1 MSEAGERR
9 AASARQE
16 RSLGGDSAPTYR
28 CFAVCALGLE
38 TLVTAELRSLD
49 IDARVLEEEPG
60 GVAFDATA
68 AELYR
73 ANLHL
78 RTASRVLV
86 RLGQFH
92 VRALGELER
101 RAKELPWERFIGPGR
116 AVRLRVTCRK
126 SRLYHS
132 GAVAERVANAMTAR
146 SGGITDRSTTGNAV
160 GSRAERAGGPPD
172 DDDVDDNENQLV
184 VVRVLHDRCTMSV
197 DSSGALLHRRG
208 YRLAIAKAPLRETL
222 AAALLLA
229 SGWDSRAPLLDPMC
243 GSGTIAI
250 EGALLA
256 RRIAPGLARSFAFVE
271 WPEVDREL
279 WERVLDEARALVLP
293 RAPAVIQASDRDAG
307 AIEAALAN
315 AERAG
320 VSGDVDFSRRAVS
333 AIEPLPEPGWVVT
346 NPPYGA
352 RVGEHDRLRNLY
364 SQLGK
369 VLGAKCAGWTVAL
382 LSADSRLDSR
392 LGIPFE
398 TVLKTRNGG
407 IAVRAA
413 VGVVEGEREK
423 ETGNREQETGKSSRE

>member
-208 YRLAIAKAPLRETL
+208 YRLAIAKAPRRF
-222 AAALLLA
+222 
-229 SGWDSRAPLLDPMC
+229 SSRAGGIHAHRSSIPCADP
-243 GSGTIAI
+243 
-250 EGALLA
+250 
-256 RRIAPGLARSFAFVE
+256 ARS
-271 WPEVDREL
+271 R
-279 WERVLDEARALVLP
+279 
-293 RAPAVIQASDRDAG
+293 
-307 AIEAALAN
+307 
-315 AERAG
+315 
-320 VSGDVDFSRRAVS
+320 
-333 AIEPLPEPGWVVT
+333 
-346 NPPYGA
+346 
-352 RVGEHDRLRNLY
+352 
-364 SQLGK
+364 
-369 VLGAKCAGWTVAL
+369 
-382 LSADSRLDSR
+382 
-392 LGIPFE
+392 
-398 TVLKTRNGG
+398 
-407 IAVRAA
+407 
-413 VGVVEGEREK
+413 
-423 ETGNREQETGKSSRE
+423 

>member
-1 MSEAGERR
+1 MSKSSERR
-9 AASARQE
+9 TTMVSGDRP
-16 RSLGGDSAPTYR
+16 LGGDSARSYR

-38 TLVTAELRSLD
+38 TLVATELRSLD
-49 IDARVLEEEPG
+49 IAARVLGEEPG
-60 GVAFDATA
+60 GVAFNATA

-86 RLGQFH
+86 RVGQFH

-101 RAKELPWERFIGPGR
+101 RAKELPWQRFIGPGR

-132 GAVAERVANAMTAR
+132 GAVAERIANAMTSR
-146 SGGITDRSTTGNAV
+146 SGGITDQSTIGNAV
-160 GSRAERAGGPPD
+160 GSRVERAGDPPD

-184 VVRVLHDRCTMSV
+184 VVRVFHDRCTISI

-208 YRLAIAKAPLRETL
+208 YRLATAKAPLRETL

-229 SGWDSRAPLLDPMC
+229 GEWAPGAPLLDPMC

-256 RRIAPGLARSFAFVE
+256 RRIAPGLRRSFAFVE
-271 WPEVDREL
+271 WPEFDREL
-279 WERVLDEARALVLP
+279 WERMIDEARSLVLP
-293 RAPAVIQASDRDAG
+293 HAPAVIQGSDRDAG
-307 AIEAALAN
+307 AIEAAIAN

-320 VSGDVDFSRRAVS
+320 VAGDIELTRRSLS
-333 AIEPLPEPGWVVT
+333 AIEPPPEPGWVAT

-352 RVGEHDRLRNLY
+352 RVGERDRLRNLY
-364 SQLGK
+364 SQFGK
-369 VLGAKCAGWTVAL
+369 VLSAKCAGWTVAL

-392 LGIPFE
+392 LGIPLE
-398 TVLKTRNGG
+398 TILKTRNGG
-407 IAVRAA
+407 IAVR
-413 VGVVEGEREK
+413 VVRGGGREK
-423 ETGNREQETGKSSRE
+423 TGSRKQEAVNY

>member
-1 MSEAGERR
+1 VSESGERR
-9 AASARQE
+9 PATARRE
-16 RSLGGDSAPTYR
+16 RSLGGDSARSYR

-38 TLVTAELRSLD
+38 ALVTAELRSLD

-68 AELYR
+68 RELYR

-86 RLGQFH
+86 RLGRFH

-101 RAKELPWERFIGPGR
+101 RAKELPWERFIGAGR

-132 GAVAERVANAMTAR
+132 GAVAERIANAMTAR
-146 SGGITDRSTTGNAV
+146 SGGITDQSTIGNAA
-160 GSRAERAGGPPD
+160 GSRAERAGAPPD
-172 DDDVDDNENQLV
+172 DDEVDDNENQLV
-184 VVRVLHDRCTMSV
+184 VTRVFHDRCTVSI

-208 YRLAIAKAPLRETL
+208 YRLATAKAPLRETL

-229 SGWDSRAPLLDPMC
+229 TGWDPRAPLLDPMC

-256 RRIAPGLARSFAFVE
+256 RRIAPGLRRSFAFVE
-271 WPEVDREL
+271 WPELDREI
-279 WERVLDEARALVLP
+279 WESVLDEARSLVLP
-293 RAPAVIQASDRDAG
+293 RAAAVIQASDRDAG
-307 AIEAALAN
+307 AIEAAVAN

-320 VSGDVDFSRRAVS
+320 VTGDIELTRRSLS
-333 AIEPLPEPGWVVT
+333 AIEPPPEPGWVVT

-352 RVGEHDRLRNLY
+352 RVGERDRLRNLY

-369 VLGAKCAGWTVAL
+369 VLSAKCAGWTIAL

-392 LGIPFE
+392 LGIPLE
-398 TVLKTRNGG
+398 TILKTRNGG
-407 IAVRAA
+407 IAVRVAT
-413 VGVVEGEREK
+413 GVVGRRED
-423 ETGNREQETGKSSRE
+423 G